1 MIAVPVPPNWRD
13 FPKTAEEW
21 KKRVDA
27 GAAAA
32 VQSLPALREQLH
44 VSEATTIDGVPTF
57 VVTPEAIPPENRNRL
72 LIHVHGG
79 CYVSFPGESG
89 TIEAIFMAGSGI
101 SG

>member
-89 TIEAIFMAGSGI
+89 TVEAIFMAGSGI